1 MVKAVGLAFIGGLLV
16 GLFLG
21 LFLMSCLIAG
31 KDNQSEYNDR

>member
-1 MVKAVGLAFIGGLLV
+1 MKIGLAFVGGLII

-31 KDNQSEYNDR
+31 KESDHDE